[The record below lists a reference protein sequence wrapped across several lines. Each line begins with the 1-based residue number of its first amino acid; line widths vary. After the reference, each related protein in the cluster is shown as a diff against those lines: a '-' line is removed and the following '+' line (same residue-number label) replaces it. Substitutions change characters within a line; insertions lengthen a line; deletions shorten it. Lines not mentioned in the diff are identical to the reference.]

1 MLCRIGQNRQYEQA
15 ERFLPTISSA
25 ARSLGDGAVNAS
37 LALHKAARRYCLER
51 HAFWCQRYSEI
62 VRKKGDRQRDGYH
75 YTPEAL
81 ATFPRYN
88 VLNAIR
94 VEIERIDPANLG
106 DVEQTRTLLVVAG
119 ETAQDD
125 FTQKPIG
132 EIDERA
138 MAEERGDF
146 CRYIEGL
153 KNSDLSEIEKLPYR
167 RVLTK
172 EESKAIWSR
181 LRSRWEIPNGYWFP
195 LAECKLSDVVAFK
208 TKAFDEGVSHEKLRG
223 ILRDRGIERVWELRE
238 YGPEYEEDL
247 ALFEP
252 YYNGAEGYWSSG
264 DLAWIIYASHESSV
278 TVGGSLLRE
287 LKRMWPTWQAHVWTG
302 IFD

>member
-1 MLCRIGQNRQYEQA
+1 
-15 ERFLPTISSA
+15 
-25 ARSLGDGAVNAS
+25 VNAS

-51 HAFWCQRYSEI
+51 HAFRFQRYSEI

-81 ATFPRYN
+81 ATYPRYN
-88 VLNAIR
+88 VLSAIR

-106 DVEQTRTLLVVAG
+106 DVEETRTLLVLAG

-138 MAEERGDF
+138 MAGERGDF

-264 DLAWIIYASHESSV
+264 DLAWII
-278 TVGGSLLRE
+278 
-287 LKRMWPTWQAHVWTG
+287 
-302 IFD
+302 

>member
-1 MLCRIGQNRQYEQA
+1 M
-15 ERFLPTISSA
+15 
-25 ARSLGDGAVNAS
+25 NAS
-37 LALHKAARRYCLER
+37 LALHTAARRYCLER
-51 HAFWCQRYSEI
+51 HAHWCQRYSEL
-62 VRKKGDRQRDGYH
+62 VRQRDGYH

-94 VEIERIDPANLG
+94 VELERIDPAKLG
-106 DVEQTRTLLVVAG
+106 DVDDTRAVLVLAG

-146 CRYIEGL
+146 CHYIGGL
-153 KNSDLSEIEKLPYR
+153 KIADLSAIEKLPYR
-167 RVLTK
+167 RVLTT
-172 EESKAIWSR
+172 EESKATWSR
-181 LRSRWEIPNGYWFP
+181 LRSRWEVPEDYWFP
-195 LAECKLSDVVAFK
+195 LADCNLPDVAAFK
-208 TKAFDEGVSHEKLRG
+208 TNAFDEAEAHER
-223 ILRDRGIERVWELRE
+223 LRDILAARGIERVWELRE

-264 DLAWIIYASHESSV
+264 DLDWIIYASHESSV
-278 TVGGSLLRE
+278 TVGGWLLAE
-287 LKRMWPTWQAHVWTG
+287 LKRIWPSWQAHVWTG
-302 IFD
+302 VFD